1 MRNLLIILGFVGGL
15 ACHSARAAEM
25 VNVEYIHL
33 LIAQKWG
40 IAIPYN
46 PNVTNSKVAA
56 NMEYLLGVVDI
67 TNKRLNGDATTDY
80 LHSKYATKQAADTD
94 VSIDATD
101 RLIKI
106 EPKFWV
112 TTTADTSEF
121 KFKMSAQGTFQ
132 IYWGD
137 GTWDVI
143 KRTDTDMVEY
153 SHTYT
158 TAGEYKIGFGGWTT
172 KYNSVY
178 KTTTITFQYQEYNEK
193 QDAWVAVNNTRLAK
207 IEGSLGAV
215 FPTIGDGAT
224 NGGQP
229 RFYQTFSGCT
239 NLTGSI
245 PEDLFAG
252 VSGAP
257 VDFMFADTFRG
268 CSGLSGA
275 IPAKLFAGI
284 SGAPST
290 QMFSNTFSGCTNL
303 TGEIPH
309 DLFAGISGKPTL
321 YLFSGTF
328 FGCAGLSGS
337 IPHDLFA
344 GISGAPAMRMFQN
357 TFQGCAGLSGSIP
370 AKLFAGI
377 SGAPAEH
384 MFQATFA
391 SCAGL
396 TEIPADLFVGI
407 RGAPAKGMFGGGW
420 HGTFHHCTGLT
431 KIPAGLF
438 AGIQGAPAED
448 MFRATF
454 WGCSGLTEIPADLFA
469 GISGDAAPGM
479 FVYTFGEC
487 HGLAGQ
493 SARIDGVPLYQ
504 IWPDATP
511 DQVGACYIYD
521 DGLSDYSEIPDLW
534 KQGLGF
540 TLHQNPYRAG
550 RLHVA

>member
-337 IPHDLFA
+337 IPDDLFA
-344 GISGAPAMRMFQN
+344 GISGAPAGGMFQS
-357 TFQGCAGLSGSIP
+357 TFQ
-370 AKLFAGI
+370 
-377 SGAPAEH
+377 
-384 MFQATFA
+384 
-391 SCAGL
+391 
-396 TEIPADLFVGI
+396 
-407 RGAPAKGMFGGGW
+407 
-420 HGTFHHCTGLT
+420 
-431 KIPAGLF
+431 
-438 AGIQGAPAED
+438 
-448 MFRATF
+448 
-454 WGCSGLTEIPADLFA
+454 
-469 GISGDAAPGM
+469 
-479 FVYTFGEC
+479 
-487 HGLAGQ
+487 
-493 SARIDGVPLYQ
+493 
-504 IWPDATP
+504 
-511 DQVGACYIYD
+511 
-521 DGLSDYSEIPDLW
+521 
-534 KQGLGF
+534 
-540 TLHQNPYRAG
+540 
-550 RLHVA
+550 